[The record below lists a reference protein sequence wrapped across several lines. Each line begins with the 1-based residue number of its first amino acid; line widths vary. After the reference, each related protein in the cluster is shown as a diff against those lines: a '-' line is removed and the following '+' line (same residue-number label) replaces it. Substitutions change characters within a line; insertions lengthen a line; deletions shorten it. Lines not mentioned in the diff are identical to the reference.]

1 MINKKTH
8 EIINLLTKAVN
19 TKNQELIN
27 IYAYE
32 LATRLYVPGVGMN
45 FDDLCEGFGYRKT
58 DKINPNQISMEEYMK
73 EVENNDDCRKR
84 RKNY

>member
-1 MINKKTH
+1 MTNKKTH

-45 FDDLCEGFGYRKT
+45 FDDLCEGFGYRKLE
-58 DKINPNQISMEEYMK
+58 KQNPKQISMEEYMR
-73 EVENNDDCRKR
+73 CRK
-84 RKNY
+84 KDE